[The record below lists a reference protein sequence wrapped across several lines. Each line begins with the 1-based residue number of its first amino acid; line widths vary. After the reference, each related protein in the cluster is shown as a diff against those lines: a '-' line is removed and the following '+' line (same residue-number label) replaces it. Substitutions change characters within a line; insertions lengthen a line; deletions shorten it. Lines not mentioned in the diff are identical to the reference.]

1 MKHVLQSKAN
11 KDKSTEIPVSSHC
24 TLYCTVLVYAH
35 VHCAMPRAKKG
46 QQKVPIFKKTGFV
59 PLEVTALP
67 YTTLGYMANVQCA
80 LCNSESQKKV
90 SKRKVPF
97 LKKTKGQCPSRS
109 Y

>member
-67 YTTLGYMANVQCA
+67 YTTLGYMANVHCA
-80 LCNSESQKKV
+80 IPRAKK
-90 SKRKVPF
+90 
-97 LKKTKGQCPSRS
+97 RS
-109 Y
+109 AKERSIFKEDERAMSL

>member
-35 VHCAMPRAKKG
+35 VQCREPKKG
-46 QQKVPIFKKTGFV
+46 QQKVRIFKKTGFV
-59 PLEVTALP
+59 PLEVATLP
-67 YTTLGYMANVQCA
+67 YTTLGYMAHVHCA
-80 LCNSESQKKV
+80 M
-90 SKRKVPF
+90 P
-97 LKKTKGQCPSRS
+97 TTGQCPSRS

>member
-46 QQKVPIFKKTGFV
+46 QQKIPIFKKTGFV

-67 YTTLGYMANVQCA
+67 YTTLGYMANVQFR
-80 LCNSESQKKV
+80 EPKKGQQKKG
-90 SKRKVPF
+90 SIFKEDERAIS
-97 LKKTKGQCPSRS
+97 L
-109 Y
+109 